1 MAQRADQAP
10 WLVVG
15 LGNPGPTYQNT
26 RHNVGFDVVELIA
39 ESAGQTWSTS
49 KFQAMTARLVVSD
62 KGESTKVILARP
74 TTFMNESGQAVGAIA
89 RFHSI
94 PAEQVVVV
102 HDELDLDLGRLRLK
116 QGGGDN
122 GHNGLR
128 SIRAHLKTG
137 DFHRVRLGIGRPPG
151 GKAGPSWVLSK
162 FNRSEQD
169 QLAEAL
175 ESAAAALTV
184 LITEGLAAAQNK
196 FNT

>member
-1 MAQRADQAP
+1 
-10 WLVVG
+10 
-15 LGNPGPTYQNT
+15 
-26 RHNVGFDVVELIA
+26 
-39 ESAGQTWSTS
+39 
-49 KFQAMTARLVVSD
+49 
-62 KGESTKVILARP
+62 

-151 GKAGPSWVLSK
+151 GKA
-162 FNRSEQD
+162 
-169 QLAEAL
+169 
-175 ESAAAALTV
+175 
-184 LITEGLAAAQNK
+184 
-196 FNT
+196 